1 MGFSVTGSHVIFF
14 IASVIAAGAVS
25 GVFLA
30 VTFNLNTS
38 VSERGDRVQEVL
50 DTDFTVINDPEN
62 IPLSGGDYLFYIK
75 NLGRN
80 DLITTEDI
88 FTVFIDGELVIPT
101 NYNFSVEEIKPGK
114 ISTLYIDSLIIVS
127 GSQTLRLVGPQSISD
142 EFIFIIP

>member
-38 VSERGDRVQEVL
+38 VSERGNRVQEVL

-62 IPLSGGDYLFYIK
+62 IPLSGGNYLFYIK

-88 FTVFIDGELVIPT
+88 FTVFIDVELVIPT
-101 NYNFSVEEIKPGK
+101 NYNFSVEEIKPGE